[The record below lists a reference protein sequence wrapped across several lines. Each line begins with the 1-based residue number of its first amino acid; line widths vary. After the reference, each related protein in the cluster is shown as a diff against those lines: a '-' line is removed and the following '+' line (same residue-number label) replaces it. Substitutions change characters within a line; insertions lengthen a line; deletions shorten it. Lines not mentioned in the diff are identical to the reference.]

1 MPLEPVPHKGP
12 DPPQSAEATEI
23 EPTDDNT
30 GAEARVD
37 ETGAEAQ
44 ADDMGAEAQA
54 DDAEADDP
62 SVEEPDSTADDE

>member
-23 EPTDDNT
+23 EPTDDET
-30 GAEARVD
+30 GAEAQGD
-37 ETGAEAQ
+37 ETGAEA
-44 ADDMGAEAQA
+44 EA

-62 SVEEPDSTADDE
+62 SVEETDSTADDE